1 MNRKWAQSVITD
13 DRRTLTIVLGA
24 DKDKVY
30 MYCHQTLGNNNK
42 YAMFDFTSGF
52 YQSEEKRCHIN

>member
-1 MNRKWAQSVITD
+1 MNRKWAQSGTTD

-30 MYCHQTLGNNNK
+30 CYQTLGNNNK

-52 YQSEEKRCHIN
+52 HQSEEKCCHIN